1 VKHPAKAIFGLLL
14 LAAAAMACSPAAL
27 PITSPVGATGSP
39 SPLSSVL
46 AATGAPATSATTAAT
61 TAKSTVG
68 PPAAPTGVSMT
79 SLTPPATC
87 PAAFGSS
94 CFKYK
99 VDWSEAGPSG
109 VTIDILAVTK
119 CLDHPDCV
127 LPTTTIPAT
136 NLVLLTSAA
145 ASKKTTTFMLGDGES
160 NGAGWLPG
168 SGGKTVYV
176 YGVVVRARNAMG
188 KSGLVVAWAW

>member
-1 VKHPAKAIFGLLL
+1 VHPAKASFGLLL
-14 LAAAAMACSPAAL
+14 IAAAVTACSPATS
-27 PITSPVGATGSP
+27 PITSPVSGAGSP

-46 AATGAPATSATTAAT
+46 SATGAPTTSATTAAP

-68 PPAAPTGVSMT
+68 PPAAPTSVAMT
-79 SLTPPATC
+79 SLTPPSTC

-99 VDWSEAGPSG
+99 VDWTEAGPSG
-109 VTIDILAVTK
+109 VTIDIFAVTK

-127 LPTTTIPAT
+127 LATTTIPAT
-136 NLVLLTSAA
+136 NLVLLTSVA
-145 ASKKTTTFMLGDGES
+145 ASKKTTTFILGDGES

-168 SGGKTVYV
+168 SGSNTEYV
-176 YGVVVRARNAMG
+176 YGVVVRARNASG
-188 KSGLVVAWAW
+188 KSGIVVAWAW

>member
-1 VKHPAKAIFGLLL
+1 MEHRVHAILGLLL
-14 LAAAAMACSPAAL
+14 IATAATACSPATL
-27 PITSPVGATGSP
+27 PITSPVGAVGSP

-46 AATGAPATSATTAAT
+46 SATGAPATSATGAAP
-61 TAKSTVG
+61 TAKSTAG
-68 PPAAPTGVSMT
+68 PPATPTAVSMT
-79 SLTPPATC
+79 SLTPPSTC

-99 VDWSEAGPSG
+99 VDWSEAGTSG
-109 VTIDILAVTK
+109 VTIDIFAVTK

-168 SGGKTVYV
+168 SGAETVYV
-176 YGVVVRARNAMG
+176 YGVVVRARNALG